1 MKRRPSSG
9 IWPASAWSTLLRQ
22 AAQLL
27 EEAAPGVPWTFGGGS
42 AMANV
47 YDHRISYDADIFLYD
62 VQIVPRLSPRLN
74 DVAASLAEHY
84 DEQSNGLKLTTSRG
98 DIDFVVASDVTNV
111 PPQPVLIQGISRP
124 VQLQDAAE
132 ILAKK
137 IQYRGFRFTHRDM
150 FDLAMLLQRNPS
162 RVDLAFAQCSPSA
175 VAQAV
180 DVMWQRLPVLTAELP
195 DYVNPTPG
203 SRHLLVDAGKILEEF
218 LKRI

>member
-1 MKRRPSSG
+1 M
-9 IWPASAWSTLLRQ
+9 
-22 AAQLL
+22 L

-42 AMANV
+42 AMA
-47 YDHRISYDADIFLYD
+47 YIYGHRISYDADIFLHD
-62 VQIVPRLSPRLN
+62 VQVLTYLSPRLN

-84 DEQSNGLKLTTSRG
+84 DEQANGIKLTTGRG
-98 DIDFVVASDVTNV
+98 DIDFVVASDVTNA
-111 PPQPVLIQGISRP
+111 PPQPVLIRGIAKP
-124 VQLQDAAE
+124 VQMQDAAE

-150 FDLAMLLQRNPS
+150 FDLAMLLQQNPAS
-162 RVDLAFAQCSPSA
+162 VDLAFAQCAPTA

-195 DYVNPTPG
+195 NYVNPTPG
-203 SRHLLVDAGKILEEF
+203 FRHLLVDAEKILDEF